1 MGVNFL
7 ATGLFDYQH
16 EQNRKT
22 LPKKINSLIQSAND
36 KELQLIFRILKSIL
50 KWHFNVRIQPET
62 LATSADIYT
71 QNNQRVLQQMR
82 LQDAVIK
89 SLALSAFSETNTPY

>member
-50 KWHFNVRIQPET
+50 K
-62 LATSADIYT
+62 
-71 QNNQRVLQQMR
+71 
-82 LQDAVIK
+82 
-89 SLALSAFSETNTPY
+89 